1 MTAPRSF
8 TSEDVLELH
17 LHGGCAVISAVLAA
31 LARIPGCRPA
41 TPGEFTRRA
50 FEGGRLD
57 LTQVEGLL
65 DLVDAETESQR
76 RAALRVAGVG
86 TPMPTDADVYS

>member
-1 MTAPRSF
+1 
-8 TSEDVLELH
+8 VLT
-17 LHGGCAVISAVLAA
+17 A

-41 TPGEFTRRA
+41 APGEFTRRA
-50 FEGGRLD
+50 FEAGRLD

-86 TPMPTDADVYS
+86 TPIRTNANVYS

>member
-1 MTAPRSF
+1 
-8 TSEDVLELH
+8 VLT
-17 LHGGCAVISAVLAA
+17 A

-41 TPGEFTRRA
+41 APGEFTRRA
-50 FEGGRLD
+50 FEAGRLD

-86 TPMPTDADVYS
+86 MPIPTNTNVYS

>member
-1 MTAPRSF
+1 MLT
-8 TSEDVLELH
+8 
-17 LHGGCAVISAVLAA
+17 A

-41 TPGEFTRRA
+41 APGEFTRRA
-50 FEGGRLD
+50 FEAGRLD

-86 TPMPTDADVYS
+86 MPIPTNANVYS

>member
-1 MTAPRSF
+1 MLT
-8 TSEDVLELH
+8 
-17 LHGGCAVISAVLAA
+17 A

-41 TPGEFTRRA
+41 APGEFTRRA
-50 FEGGRLD
+50 FEAGRLD

-86 TPMPTDADVYS
+86 MPIPTNTNVYS